1 MDRRGVN
8 QIPIVE
14 QLIYD
19 FASLVD
25 LEFAQLLDG
34 LEVLGVKRSEAGG
47 VQVRVEDS
55 MSFAQIDVI
64 DDVTSEKV
72 RGTELGG
79 VPFETR
85 GDGEDIF
92 SD

>member
-1 MDRRGVN
+1 MCSTSWRDLNSTGSLGEMFFRLGAVETGDRDHLDGGGVN

-34 LEVLGVKRSEAGG
+34 LEVLGVKRSKAGG
-47 VQVRVEDS
+47 VQV
-55 MSFAQIDVI
+55 
-64 DDVTSEKV
+64 
-72 RGTELGG
+72 
-79 VPFETR
+79 
-85 GDGEDIF
+85 
-92 SD
+92 

>member
-1 MDRRGVN
+1 MFFRLGAVETVDRNRLDGGRVH

-25 LEFAQLLDG
+25 LEFAQFLDG

-47 VQVRVEDS
+47 VQV
-55 MSFAQIDVI
+55 
-64 DDVTSEKV
+64 
-72 RGTELGG
+72 
-79 VPFETR
+79 
-85 GDGEDIF
+85 
-92 SD
+92 

>member
-1 MDRRGVN
+1 MGSTSGRDINSAGSLGEMFFRLGAIETGDGDCLDEGRVD

-34 LEVLGVKRSEAGG
+34 LEVLGVKRSKAGG
-47 VQVRVEDS
+47 VQV
-55 MSFAQIDVI
+55 
-64 DDVTSEKV
+64 
-72 RGTELGG
+72 
-79 VPFETR
+79 
-85 GDGEDIF
+85 
-92 SD
+92 